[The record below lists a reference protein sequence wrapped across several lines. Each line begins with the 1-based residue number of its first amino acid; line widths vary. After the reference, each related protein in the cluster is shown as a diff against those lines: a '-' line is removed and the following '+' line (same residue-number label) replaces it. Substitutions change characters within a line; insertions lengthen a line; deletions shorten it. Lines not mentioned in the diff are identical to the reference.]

1 MKKEKSTLASKFK
14 SLFSGNDDKKAPET
28 AKKAKSKKKYTESCL
43 KSIREYTVRYPGFDI
58 VERPTPRI
66 ECEYQNRYFLRKDG
80 YYQLNDQSNIGT
92 ADLMFTGD
100 LMCRAGQQTTALEKH
115 GEYRFDESY
124 SYVKVIFHKQDLV
137 MGNLE
142 TTLCARAPYMSE
154 KKSADGRPN
163 DNAPA
168 TYLAALRYAGFDA
181 LAMANNHNC
190 DTGVYGILDTIDNVE
205 SYEFVHTGT
214 FARKGEQRFV
224 LVEVNGIKLAF
235 ISFATY
241 YNAKDKNFTEEGQKV
256 LLNKYS
262 TFRVKRYVEQA
273 RKLGAEFVIAY
284 IHWGKE
290 FTHELTEMQEKRA
303 RYMAEQGVD
312 YIIGSHPHALQ
323 RYDVI
328 ETEDG
333 RRVPVYYS
341 LGNFVSNMPKEITKD
356 TAIVKVKL
364 GRGEDG
370 KVRIMD
376 EAYIPCHIFRNYGEA
391 DHVTVP
397 LVKQNMD
404 SKNSE
409 FFTEGVERIKEVMG
423 DKVRLITDLENM

>member
-1 MKKEKSTLASKFK
+1 M
-14 SLFSGNDDKKAPET
+14 
-28 AKKAKSKKKYTESCL
+28 
-43 KSIREYTVRYPGFDI
+43 
-58 VERPTPRI
+58 
-66 ECEYQNRYFLRKDG
+66 
-80 YYQLNDQSNIGT
+80 
-92 ADLMFTGD
+92 
-100 LMCRAGQQTTALEKH
+100 
-115 GEYRFDESY
+115 
-124 SYVKVIFHKQDLV
+124 
-137 MGNLE
+137 
-142 TTLCARAPYMSE
+142 
-154 KKSADGRPN
+154 
-163 DNAPA
+163 
-168 TYLAALRYAGFDA
+168 
-181 LAMANNHNC
+181 
-190 DTGVYGILDTIDNVE
+190 
-205 SYEFVHTGT
+205 
-214 FARKGEQRFV
+214 
-224 LVEVNGIKLAF
+224 
-235 ISFATY
+235 
-241 YNAKDKNFTEEGQKV
+241 
-256 LLNKYS
+256 
-262 TFRVKRYVEQA
+262 
-273 RKLGAEFVIAY
+273 
-284 IHWGKE
+284 
-290 FTHELTEMQEKRA
+290 
-303 RYMAEQGVD
+303 D